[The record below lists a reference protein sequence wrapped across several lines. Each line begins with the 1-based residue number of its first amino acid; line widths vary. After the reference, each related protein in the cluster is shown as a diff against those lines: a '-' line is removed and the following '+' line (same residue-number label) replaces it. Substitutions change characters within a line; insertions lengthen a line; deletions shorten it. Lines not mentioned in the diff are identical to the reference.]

1 MEPQNQICGSH
12 HSDGLLLP
20 KAAFDHTNDPIQ
32 GFLFIRSVTNELHLI
47 AALDAGTQHA
57 EHTFRVRCG
66 VTRMKF
72 DR

>member
-32 GFLFIRSVTNELHLI
+32 GFLFIRSVTNEFHLI
-47 AALDAGTQHA
+47 TALDAGTQHA

-66 VTRMKF
+66 VAGMKL
-72 DR
+72 D